1 MSNFPLTHGQS
12 TITATRTIAAP
23 LELAAASNQTAN
35 TSVQARVQTATRPV
49 TATGRLVVNPV
60 LNYMVLQ
67 TLNTG
72 GATSVVWYAIGWT
85 FSSTSAVW
93 IPKLLSKFS
102 VTPSTTSGSAVS
114 GLRPGRDYLKSLG
127 DIKVYNG
134 EEASCPGGFVI
145 FDVAGSELVELQGV
159 ASTGDI
165 NALIGY
171 I

>member
-1 MSNFPLTHGQS
+1 MSLIGLSP
-12 TITATRTIAAP
+12 TITATRTIVAP
-23 LELAAASNQTAN
+23 LELANSANVAAN
-35 TSVQARVQTATRPV
+35 TSVAARVQTATRPV
-49 TATGRLVVNPV
+49 TGTGCLVVSAP

-67 TLNTG
+67 TLNTA

-85 FSSTSAVW
+85 FSTSAAVW
-93 IPKLLSKFS
+93 IPKLLTKFS
-102 VTPSTTSGSAVS
+102 VTPSTTSGAAVS
-114 GLRPGRDYLKSLG
+114 SLRPGRDYVKSLG
-127 DIKVYNG
+127 DIKIYNG

-159 ASTGDI
+159 TAAAGNI

>member
-1 MSNFPLTHGQS
+1 MSLIGLSP
-12 TITATRTIAAP
+12 TITATRTLVAP
-23 LELAAASNQTAN
+23 LELAASANVAAN
-35 TSVQARVQTATRPV
+35 TTVAARVQTATRPE
-49 TATGRLVVNPV
+49 TATGRLVVSPP

-67 TLNTG
+67 TLNTA

-85 FSSTSAVW
+85 FSTNSSVW

-102 VTPSTTSGSAVS
+102 VTPSTTSGAEVS
-114 GLRPGRDYLKSLG
+114 SLRPGRDYVKSLG
-127 DIKVYNG
+127 DIKIYNG

-159 ASTGDI
+159 TAAAGNI

>member
-1 MSNFPLTHGQS
+1 MSLIGLSP
-12 TITATRTIAAP
+12 TITATRTIVAP
-23 LELAAASNQTAN
+23 LELANSANVAAN
-35 TSVQARVQTATRPV
+35 TSVAARVQTATRPV
-49 TATGRLVVNPV
+49 TGTGCLVVSAP

-67 TLNTG
+67 TLNTA

-85 FSSTSAVW
+85 FSTSAAVW
-93 IPKLLSKFS
+93 IPKLLTKFS
-102 VTPSTTSGSAVS
+102 VTPSTTSGAAVS
-114 GLRPGRDYLKSLG
+114 SLRPGRDYVKSLG
-127 DIKVYNG
+127 DIKIYNG

-159 ASTGDI
+159 TAAAGSI

>member
-1 MSNFPLTHGQS
+1 MSLIGLSP
-12 TITATRTIAAP
+12 TITATRTIVAP
-23 LELAAASNQTAN
+23 LELANSANVAAN
-35 TSVQARVQTATRPV
+35 TSVVARVQTTTRPV
-49 TATGRLVVNPV
+49 TGTGRLVVSAP

-67 TLNTG
+67 TLNTS

-85 FSSTSAVW
+85 FSTSAAVW
-93 IPKLLSKFS
+93 VPKLLTKFS
-102 VTPSTTSGSAVS
+102 VTPSTTSTAEVS
-114 GLRPGRDYLKSLG
+114 SLRPGRDYVKSLG
-127 DIKVYNG
+127 DIKIYNG

-159 ASTGDI
+159 TAAAGNI